1 MQLFREPDIIIFK
14 RKIFPESVCEV
25 NASQGLMPT
34 PLRRS
39 KVKGVGREN
48 ESRIV
53 IKFMNFSRSATY
65 ILNLVEEI
73 LLSPTGKHLSS
84 LLLLFYLSLRN
95 LQIRIESLIA
105 SQAYVIVVWSLNCVP
120 LFCDPMGCSPPGS
133 CSWDFPGRNTGMG
146 SYSLLRGSS
155 PPRDRTH
162 VSCIGRQIFSAEP
175 PRKSSTSLRK
185 KQKRGYVGKANS

>member
-1 MQLFREPDIIIFK
+1 
-14 RKIFPESVCEV
+14 
-25 NASQGLMPT
+25 
-34 PLRRS
+34 
-39 KVKGVGREN
+39 
-48 ESRIV
+48 
-53 IKFMNFSRSATY
+53 MNFSRSATY

-73 LLSPTGKHLSS
+73 LLSPTGKNLSS